1 MQFCGMH
8 SPIFESRGEQVI
20 RQIRVAEAS
29 NYEEWIPKE
38 REETMYKSDVC
49 KPATLAEI
57 TDLINSHKSDR
68 APGVDGVQADMLKHA
83 SAPFIQTFTEVIN
96 EILESGEVPSVL
108 LTGKM
113 TLIDKKK
120 PSLEVSEKRP
130 LTVPNLFLSVLT
142 RRVFTEQCSMDFGQ
156 AAAQKT
162 AYLQSWQLFE
172 RLNDNTGRS
181 RSPFV
186 TWRKHTTQYA
196 ENSCTLN

>member
-20 RQIRVAEAS
+20 RQKRVAEAS

-57 TDLINSHKSDR
+57 T
-68 APGVDGVQADMLKHA
+68 
-83 SAPFIQTFTEVIN
+83 

-142 RRVFTEQCSMDFGQ
+142 RRVFTEQCSMDGTVQ
-156 AAAQKT
+156 HK
-162 AYLQSWQLFE
+162 
-172 RLNDNTGRS
+172 RLRICNPGSYS
-181 RSPFV
+181 RG
-186 TWRKHTTQYA
+186 
-196 ENSCTLN
+196 

>member
-1 MQFCGMH
+1 
-8 SPIFESRGEQVI
+8 
-20 RQIRVAEAS
+20 
-29 NYEEWIPKE
+29 
-38 REETMYKSDVC
+38 MYKSDVC

-120 PSLEVSEKRP
+120 PSLEVSEKQP

-142 RRVFTEQCSMDFGQ
+142 RRVFTEQCSMDGTVQ
-156 AAAQKT
+156 HK
-162 AYLQSWQLFE
+162 
-172 RLNDNTGRS
+172 RLRICNPGSYS
-181 RSPFV
+181 RG
-186 TWRKHTTQYA
+186 
-196 ENSCTLN
+196 